1 MIRCREK
8 VGQFSEKKKSDF
20 FKLWKNVKN
29 CKSRENN
36 IINYY
41 VLIIQ
46 FQQLSPYGQFVP
58 SVPHLLDYFE
68 ANYKQHIIS
77 PINMYL

>member
-1 MIRCREK
+1 MSNI
-8 VGQFSEKKKSDF
+8 
-20 FKLWKNVKN
+20 

-46 FQQLSPYGQFVP
+46 FQQLSPYGKFVP